1 MISKVNVGNVYVAN
15 QNISRTKNENIQN
28 KEEVKSKDRDK
39 VQEIKKSIQDGTYKI
54 DLQKTAEK
62 IAGTLL

>member
-28 KEEVKSKDRDK
+28 KEEVKSKDRDR

-62 IAGTLL
+62 IADTLL

>member
-28 KEEVKSKDRDK
+28 KEEIKSKDRDK
-39 VQEIKKSIQDGTYKI
+39 VQEIKKSIQNGTYKI
-54 DLQKTAEK
+54 DLQKTSEK
-62 IAGTLL
+62 IADTLL